1 MVVHVCMLV
10 YACVC
15 ACACICLY
23 GVCVCV
29 YSLCSISPN
38 SFTCTCIVSIKQ
50 CTVITL
56 SLQPY
61 SFLLQEAAENPH
73 WIAPA
78 YKEYVATIQILYVLH
93 VALASL
99 MLNVCNDWNS
109 AMVLF
114 KKKTA

>member
-1 MVVHVCMLV
+1 MVVYGCVCVWLYVHVCMCMLV
-10 YACVC
+10 CVRVHVFV
-15 ACACICLY
+15 Y
-23 GVCVCV
+23 MECVCV
-29 YSLCSISPN
+29 LN
-38 SFTCTCIVSIKQ
+38 TCIVSIKQ
-50 CTVITL
+50 CTFITL

-109 AMVLF
+109 AMVL
-114 KKKTA
+114 